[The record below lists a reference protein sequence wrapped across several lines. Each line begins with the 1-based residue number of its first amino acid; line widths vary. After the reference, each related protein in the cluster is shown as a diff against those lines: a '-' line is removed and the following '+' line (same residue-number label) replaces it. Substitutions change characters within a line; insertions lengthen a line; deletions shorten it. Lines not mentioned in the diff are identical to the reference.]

1 MRARWTLALLLL
13 AAACGDP
20 QPEPR
25 AEQAARVPAP
35 DFTLP
40 DLGGDPVQL
49 SSLRG
54 KTVLLDFWATWC
66 PPCVYQVPELN
77 ELWAAHAGADD
88 LVILGI
94 SVDIDGVE
102 VVEPWVRE
110 YGVEYTIVMGDE
122 ALAREFGALGF
133 PSLVAISPDGFIDSI
148 HAGVIEYDELEEVVT
163 EAAGPPPPE
172 SAQASEPTRRNPS
185 REARAWRGPM
195 TRGIELAAATSGR

>member
-1 MRARWTLALLLL
+1 M
-13 AAACGDP
+13 
-20 QPEPR
+20 
-25 AEQAARVPAP
+25 
-35 DFTLP
+35 
-40 DLGGDPVQL
+40 QL

-148 HAGVIEYDELEEVVT
+148 HAGVIEYAELEEVVT

>member
-148 HAGVIEYDELEEVVT
+148 HAGVIEYDELEAASEGVAVSDCGVHQYIAKVEGCDPNEYEHSDL
-163 EAAGPPPPE
+163 EAA
-172 SAQASEPTRRNPS
+172 SED
-185 REARAWRGPM
+185 
-195 TRGIELAAATSGR
+195 AAISVVFNV